1 MNLKRETMK
10 NLTLEEFKKI
20 HEEWKSTGPENVV
33 STSNKGMSRII
44 LWVSLF
50 IIDTHH
56 FFKDKTK
63 EVMQGV
69 LDLYL
74 LRKHSAN
81 PVFPPLKV
89 LLSFA

>member
-1 MNLKRETMK
+1 MQGVLD
-10 NLTLEEFKKI
+10 LYLL
-20 HEEWKSTGPENVV
+20 PENVV

-74 LRKHSAN
+74 LQINEKLRLFD
-81 PVFPPLKV
+81 V
-89 LLSFA
+89 